1 MKIEIKELM
10 KMKMKKNIVWI
21 IYVLFVILLFI
32 VNSIEI
38 VNWFNKSLFDH
49 FEMDIEHV
57 NQSFYNGVS
66 LIFIITLFFYSLFG
80 TALGSVFVTD
90 LVCTGLIVAN
100 YYKVTERSEYLTY
113 SELKTIIYPKEVLS
127 FISIPMPVAIII
139 ALVIFLVIYG
149 FLRFIRKCQ
158 AKRNLLPNKKIRLS
172 LCIISIA
179 LIIVIFIKPNQYNNK
194 ILHFETENTHNFN
207 PVKQAQQDGFIPAFM
222 DTVKPHYMQKPKGY
236 KKKNMKKIYEKYT
249 HAAQEIN
256 EDRTESVDKS
266 QTILYLSES
275 LMDPK
280 RVPDLLE
287 NESPLPVTE
296 KIINENVG
304 GTMYSQFMG
313 GGTANLEWS
322 VLTSFSTEVFDQ
334 PLVTT
339 PYSDFYLDSN
349 NHHTFLD
356 LTKKKNIALHPY
368 TANLYNRQEI
378 YEAIGMDKFL
388 YLNHGIKYKEKLG
401 DMIRISD
408 NSLNK
413 DIFRVLDNKNVG
425 LLHVLSMQN
434 HAPYKKEVK
443 EVEYEPK
450 INKSVYPEDLQE
462 ELFNYLQAIKA
473 TDYAVEKLVNQI
485 DDEKNDVNLILYG
498 DHFPRLFEGMENE
511 FGEDNIH
518 ETPWFLYMNHQRAS
532 TDKDIEGISPIFF
545 VPLLLKEGDYY
556 VTPYYALMDKLL
568 EEDVLRI
575 GKDFV
580 VTKEGEVLD
589 EDLPDNLRDMVEDY
603 RLIQYDALFGDD
615 WHSKGFYTEYL
626 K

>member
-1 MKIEIKELM
+1 
-10 KMKMKKNIVWI
+10 
-21 IYVLFVILLFI
+21 
-32 VNSIEI
+32 
-38 VNWFNKSLFDH
+38 
-49 FEMDIEHV
+49 
-57 NQSFYNGVS
+57 
-66 LIFIITLFFYSLFG
+66 
-80 TALGSVFVTD
+80 
-90 LVCTGLIVAN
+90 
-100 YYKVTERSEYLTY
+100 
-113 SELKTIIYPKEVLS
+113 
-127 FISIPMPVAIII
+127 
-139 ALVIFLVIYG
+139 VIFLVIYG

-256 EDRTESVDKS
+256 EDRTESVDES

-349 NHHTFLD
+349 NHHTLLD

-401 DMIRISD
+401 DMTRISD

-434 HAPYKKEVK
+434 HAPYKK

-518 ETPWFLYMNHQRAS
+518 ETPWFLY
-532 TDKDIEGISPIFF
+532 
-545 VPLLLKEGDYY
+545 
-556 VTPYYALMDKLL
+556 
-568 EEDVLRI
+568 
-575 GKDFV
+575 
-580 VTKEGEVLD
+580 
-589 EDLPDNLRDMVEDY
+589 
-603 RLIQYDALFGDD
+603 
-615 WHSKGFYTEYL
+615 
-626 K
+626 

>member
-1 MKIEIKELM
+1 
-10 KMKMKKNIVWI
+10 
-21 IYVLFVILLFI
+21 
-32 VNSIEI
+32 
-38 VNWFNKSLFDH
+38 
-49 FEMDIEHV
+49 
-57 NQSFYNGVS
+57 
-66 LIFIITLFFYSLFG
+66 
-80 TALGSVFVTD
+80 
-90 LVCTGLIVAN
+90 
-100 YYKVTERSEYLTY
+100 
-113 SELKTIIYPKEVLS
+113 
-127 FISIPMPVAIII
+127 
-139 ALVIFLVIYG
+139 
-149 FLRFIRKCQ
+149 
-158 AKRNLLPNKKIRLS
+158 
-172 LCIISIA
+172 
-179 LIIVIFIKPNQYNNK
+179 
-194 ILHFETENTHNFN
+194 
-207 PVKQAQQDGFIPAFM
+207 
-222 DTVKPHYMQKPKGY
+222 
-236 KKKNMKKIYEKYT
+236 
-249 HAAQEIN
+249 
-256 EDRTESVDKS
+256 
-266 QTILYLSES
+266 SES

-443 EVEYEPK
+443 EVEYEPI

-485 DDEKNDVNLILYG
+485 DDEKNDVTLILYG

-545 VPLLLKEGDYY
+545 VPFLLKEGLLRN
-556 VTPYYALMDKLL
+556 AL
-568 EEDVLRI
+568 LRVNGQTI
-575 GKDFV
+575 G
-580 VTKEGEVLD
+580 
-589 EDLPDNLRDMVEDY
+589 R
-603 RLIQYDALFGDD
+603 
-615 WHSKGFYTEYL
+615 
-626 K
+626 